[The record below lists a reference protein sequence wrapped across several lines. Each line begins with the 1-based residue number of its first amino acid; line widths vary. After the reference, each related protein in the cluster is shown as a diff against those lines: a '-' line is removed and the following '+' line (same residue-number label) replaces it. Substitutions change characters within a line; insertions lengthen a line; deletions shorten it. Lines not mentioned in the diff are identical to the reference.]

1 MERRM
6 SGCIGGTSASLK
18 SAPSGVALCN
28 RAAISGRRRRTRQ
41 VWRPGMEKCAVC
53 GGKRGNRQCPGV
65 GGMVCSVCCGTKRL
79 KTIRCPDSCGIL
91 LALADDKPPAGGPG
105 EAGKGGF
112 GIGKRGKGKDNAL
125 MRLDAWKA
133 AEWDYSA
140 LMAPDMLKG
149 VVERPAASDRIK
161 ALRGILAGCPE
172 FYPARVDL
180 GLRLLCTGREKGDE
194 EEGRRI
200 LREGVRGLLEF
211 GEKNEITG
219 TMEACCGDLEKRF
232 LYEDSM
238 TLYRAMLDAGIEPAE
253 AHDGLGYCLS
263 YVGTL
268 EDAASEIQLVVEA
281 EPGKAVFLSNLA
293 HTHIQRGDLDATEV
307 LLKKALR
314 LDSKEPHTLGN
325 MKCLEAMRRRG
336 GPKDWK
342 AFLLDGPD
350 MREMERLEED
360 EDYIGVARLAGE
372 HNGNLLLA
380 FRKELAGRK
389 DITPAGKYDLMFSID
404 RFTNLAA
411 RILDEEPF
419 LLSDMITVHAGF
431 QHVLDRF
438 VVETSDVDRQI
449 LDEMFNSV
457 REFYG
462 FLAREEV
469 VSEEAY
475 AGLVREMKDTRH
487 GIEDRMDRYSAVRR
501 APGVTAIKKARARDK
516 IYGAWADWP

>member
-1 MERRM
+1 
-6 SGCIGGTSASLK
+6 
-18 SAPSGVALCN
+18 
-28 RAAISGRRRRTRQ
+28 
-41 VWRPGMEKCAVC
+41 
-53 GGKRGNRQCPGV
+53 
-65 GGMVCSVCCGTKRL
+65 MVCSICCGTRRQKDI
-79 KTIRCPDSCGIL
+79 KCPEKCGIL
-91 LALADDKPPAGGPG
+91 RALTNKMPAGQPDDARDGWS
-105 EAGKGGF
+105 
-112 GIGKRGKGKDNAL
+112 GIKERGNGRANAL

-140 LMAPDMLKG
+140 MMAPDLIKG
-149 VVERPAASDRIK
+149 AGKRLAASDRIK
-161 ALRGILAGCPE
+161 ALRGICARCPE

-194 EEGRRI
+194 EEGRR
-200 LREGVRGLLEF
+200 LLGEGARSLLEF
-211 GEKNEITG
+211 GDDEEISG
-219 TMEACCGDLEKRF
+219 TLEACCGNLEKRF

-238 TLYRAMLDAGIEPAE
+238 MLYRAMLEAGFDLAE

-263 YVGTL
+263 YTGTL
-268 EDAASEIQLVVEA
+268 DDAAKEIRMAVEA
-281 EPGKAVFLSNLA
+281 EPGKAVYLSNLA
-293 HTHIQRGDLDATEV
+293 HTEIQRGDLNAAEA

-314 LDSKEPHTLGN
+314 MDSEEPHALGN

-360 EDYIGVARLAGE
+360 EDCIGMARLAGE

-389 DITPAGKYDLMFSID
+389 DITPAGKYDLMFSMGQ
-404 RFTNLAA
+404 FTNLAG

-419 LLSDMITVHAGF
+419 LLSDMITVHVGF

-438 VVETSDVDRQI
+438 VMETSDVDRQI
-449 LDEMFNSV
+449 LEEMFASV
-457 REFYG
+457 KEFYG

-469 VSEEAY
+469 VSKEGY
-475 AGLVREMKDTRH
+475 GGLIREMKNTRP
-487 GIEDRMDRYSAVRR
+487 GIEDRMDRYNAVRK
-501 APGVTAIKKARARDK
+501 APGVTAEKKARARDK

>member
-1 MERRM
+1 MKP
-6 SGCIGGTSASLK
+6 GH
-18 SAPSGVALCN
+18 SGVALCN
-28 RAAISGRRRRTRQ
+28 RAAISDWRRRAWLD
-41 VWRPGMEKCAVC
+41 WRPGMEKCAVC

-79 KTIRCPDSCGIL
+79 KTIRCPGSCGIL
-91 LALADDKPPAGGPG
+91 LALANDKPPAVGPG

-112 GIGKRGKGKDNAL
+112 GIRKRGKGKDHAL
-125 MRLDAWKA
+125 MRSDAWKA

-140 LMAPDMLKG
+140 LMAPDLIQGAGK
-149 VVERPAASDRIK
+149 RPPASDRIK
-161 ALRGILAGCPE
+161 ALRGILARCPE

-200 LREGVRGLLEF
+200 LGEGVKGLLEF
-211 GEKNEITG
+211 GENNEITG

-238 TLYRAMLDAGIEPAE
+238 TLYRAMLEAGIEPAE

-263 YVGTL
+263 YMGTP
-268 EDAASEIQLVVEA
+268 EDAASEIQLAVEA

-293 HTHIQRGDLDATEV
+293 HTEIQRGNLDRAEA
-307 LLKKALR
+307 LLKRAFR

-325 MKCLEAMRRRG
+325 MKCLEAIRRKE

-342 AFLLDGPD
+342 AFLLGGPD

-360 EDYIGVARLAGE
+360 EDYIGMARLAGE

-389 DITPAGKYDLMFSID
+389 DITPAGKYDLMFSMD
-404 RFTNLAA
+404 RFTNLAG
-411 RILDEEPF
+411 RILDEEPC
-419 LLSDMITVHAGF
+419 LLSDIITVHVGF

-438 VVETSDVDRQI
+438 VMETSDVDRQI

-469 VSEEAY
+469 VSEEAF
-475 AGLVREMKDTRH
+475 AGLVREMKDTRP
-487 GIEDRMDRYSAVRR
+487 GIEDRMDRYNAIRR
-501 APGVTAIKKARARDK
+501 APGVTAEKKARARDK
-516 IYGAWADWP
+516 IYGAWAD